1 VPKKPYLK
9 SDVTQEMKD
18 QFAAKA
24 RELGRTEAG
33 LLRLLI
39 ETFLK
44 TNPVEV
50 EIPAPTET
58 KDNYLPVRLSSATKG
73 ALLKRASEH
82 RMKTGPYVLA
92 LLRAH
97 LSQKPSFTEIELE
110 VLRQTNNELTAIGRN
125 VNQIARALNISID
138 NVHLVKANEMES
150 VARKVKECRDYV
162 RNLIRANL
170 ASWGIERDKEKY

>member
-1 VPKKPYLK
+1 MPKKPYLK
-9 SDVTQEMKD
+9 SDVAQEVKD

-39 ETFLK
+39 ETFMK

-50 EIPAPTET
+50 EIPTPTET
-58 KDNYLPVRLSSATKG
+58 KDNYLPVRLSSAAKG
-73 ALLKRASEH
+73 ALLKKASEH
-82 RMKTGPYVLA
+82 RMKAGPYVLA

-97 LSQKPSFTEIELE
+97 LSQKPFFTEIELE

-138 NVHLVKANEMES
+138 NAHLVKANEMES
-150 VARKVKECRDYV
+150 VAGKVKECRNYV

-170 ASWGIERDKEKY
+170 AAWGIERGKEKY